1 MQRLQSKFRS
11 FLGVGS
17 PIKPKNTTLLE
28 KRESVHKFCLLVE
41 RLVCTSPSFGKCFHY
56 VHSLSPHRDQNI
68 VCERMGAILVMSL
81 NDAEYSVTIHESPAI
96 SFSMQG
102 PSSWMCIGR
111 SRELCHSTTKSN
123 TPKYT
128 LRMGF
133 IQTV

>member
-41 RLVCTSPSFGKCFHY
+41 RLVCTSPSFGKC
-56 VHSLSPHRDQNI
+56 
-68 VCERMGAILVMSL
+68 
-81 NDAEYSVTIHESPAI
+81 
-96 SFSMQG
+96 
-102 PSSWMCIGR
+102 
-111 SRELCHSTTKSN
+111 
-123 TPKYT
+123 

-133 IQTV
+133 NARYENVLWTAKDWAPDNFLIMNHDDHVVVSYFGTPYIRSLK